1 MNLGSQLVFLS
12 KFITTLE
19 ALLKFHALT
28 ITTGN
33 STNLF
38 VASKLIS
45 LYDSFDSYSHSSTL
59 FHSLPS
65 KDTFLWNSFLKTLFS
80 RYLFPQVLSFFSQ
93 MHASNVFPNHF
104 TLPILAS
111 SSAHFMFLPHA
122 MSLQA
127 LAFKL
132 GLFPSTS
139 AVGASFVSLYSRCG
153 QMGLACKVFHEI
165 PIRNV
170 VAWTALVVGYVH
182 NGENQKGLESLC
194 EMHRIGEDDQKP
206 NSRTFEGGFLA
217 CGNMGSLSEGK
228 CLHGL
233 VMKNGIGCSQV
244 IHSSLLS
251 MYTKC
256 GAPKDAY
263 SSFSEVINKD
273 LLSWTSIISVYA
285 RFGMVECVRF
295 FWEMLDEQIYPDGI
309 VIACILS
316 SFGNSMN
323 LYEGKAFHG
332 LIIRKHYVPDEKVNN
347 SLLFMYCK
355 FGMLSFAERLFHVC
369 RGNGEC
375 WNFMVYGY
383 DRTGN
388 NMKCIELFREMQ
400 VSGIHSESISIVS
413 AIASCSRLG
422 AIDLGRSIHC
432 NVIKGF
438 LYDNVSVTNSLIE
451 MYGKCG
457 RMAIASR
464 IFNRS
469 EKDVIL
475 WNTLMSSHIHVKHH
489 EEATNLFDKMVIEGP
504 RPNTATFVVVLSAC
518 AHMASL
524 EKGERVHNFINESD
538 FKINLPLGTALVD
551 MYAKC
556 GQLDKSREVF
566 DSIVEKDVIC
576 WNAMI
581 SGYGMNGYAE
591 FAVQIFQS
599 LEESNVKPNEIT
611 FLSLLSACAHA
622 GLVEE
627 GKSVFSKMLR
637 YSVKPNLKHYTCMV
651 DLLGRSGNLQEAEAL
666 VLSMPISPDGSVWAA
681 LLGHCKTYNQTEM
694 GIRIAMHAIG
704 SEPEKDGY
712 YITMA
717 NMYSSIG
724 RWEEAENVRR
734 TMKARCF
741 IGKKAGWSM
750 L

>member
-1 MNLGSQLVFLS
+1 M
-12 KFITTLE
+12 
-19 ALLKFHALT
+19 
-28 ITTGN
+28 
-33 STNLF
+33 
-38 VASKLIS
+38 
-45 LYDSFDSYSHSSTL
+45 
-59 FHSLPS
+59 
-65 KDTFLWNSFLKTLFS
+65 
-80 RYLFPQVLSFFSQ
+80 
-93 MHASNVFPNHF
+93 
-104 TLPILAS
+104 
-111 SSAHFMFLPHA
+111 
-122 MSLQA
+122 
-127 LAFKL
+127 
-132 GLFPSTS
+132 
-139 AVGASFVSLYSRCG
+139 YSRCG
-153 QMGLACKVFHEI
+153 QIGLACKVFNEI

-170 VAWTALVVGYVH
+170 VAWTVLVIGYVH
-182 NGENQKGLESLC
+182 NGENQKSLESLY
-194 EMHRIGEDDQKP
+194 EMHRIGEDNQKP

-263 SSFSEVINKD
+263 SSFSEVINRD
-273 LLSWTSIISVYA
+273 LLSWTSIISVYT

-323 LYEGKAFHG
+323 LYKGKAFHG
-332 LIIRKHYVPDEKVNN
+332 LIIWKHYVPDEKVNN
-347 SLLFMYCK
+347 SLLFIYCK

-369 RGNGEC
+369 RGNEEC

-388 NMKCIELFREMQ
+388 KMKCIKLFREMK
-400 VSGIHSESISIVS
+400 VSGIHSESISIIS

-422 AIDLGRSIHC
+422 AIDLG
-432 NVIKGF
+432 
-438 LYDNVSVTNSLIE
+438 
-451 MYGKCG
+451 
-457 RMAIASR
+457 
-464 IFNRS
+464 RS

-489 EEATNLFDKMVIEGP
+489 EEATDLFDKMVIEGH
-504 RPNTATFVVVLSAC
+504 RPNTATFVIVLSAC

-524 EKGERVHNFINESD
+524 EKGER
-538 FKINLPLGTALVD
+538 
-551 MYAKC
+551 
-556 GQLDKSREVF
+556 
-566 DSIVEKDVIC
+566 
-576 WNAMI
+576 
-581 SGYGMNGYAE
+581 
-591 FAVQIFQS
+591 IFQH
-599 LEESNVKPNEIT
+599 LEESNMKPNEIT
-611 FLSLLSACAHA
+611 FLFLLSVCVHV

-627 GKSVFSKMLR
+627 GKFVFSKMLS

-651 DLLGRSGNLQEAEAL
+651 DLLGRSGNLQEAKDL

-694 GIRIAMHAIG
+694 GIRIAMHAIS

-717 NMYSSIG
+717 NMYSSTG
-724 RWEEAENVRR
+724 RWEKQKV
-734 TMKARCF
+734 
-741 IGKKAGWSM
+741 
-750 L
+750 